1 MNTEPSTEQARKDI
15 EFIKSMIQEG
25 RSLLIENGSAFIIW
39 GIAIPIGT
47 ACSYLLPLVT
57 RSPLAFAALW
67 AGILLIGFAAFFLI
81 MRGTPRSMMNASY
94 AGKIHGMTWLGATAA
109 MTVTGIGYFF
119 GKMGLNAFIGVIAGV
134 IGCAYLVSGAITRY
148 RWLIAL
154 SFAWWIGGIACFFM
168 PAYTAPAV
176 LAGMVVLL
184 ELLPGIVAFSRL
196 KKASRAD

>member
-1 MNTEPSTEQARKDI
+1 
-15 EFIKSMIQEG
+15 
-25 RSLLIENGSAFIIW
+25 
-39 GIAIPIGT
+39 
-47 ACSYLLPLVT
+47 
-57 RSPLAFAALW
+57 
-67 AGILLIGFAAFFLI
+67 
-81 MRGTPRSMMNASY
+81 
-94 AGKIHGMTWLGATAA
+94 
-109 MTVTGIGYFF
+109 
-119 GKMGLNAFIGVIAGV
+119 MGLNGFIGVIAGV
-134 IGCAYLVSGAITRY
+134 IGCAYLVAGAITRY